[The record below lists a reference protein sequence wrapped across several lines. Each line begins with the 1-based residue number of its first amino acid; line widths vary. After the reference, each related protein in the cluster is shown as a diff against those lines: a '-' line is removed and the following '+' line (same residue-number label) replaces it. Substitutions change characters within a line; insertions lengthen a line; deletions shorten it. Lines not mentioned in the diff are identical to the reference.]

1 MFRLVTFNI
10 LNGGH
15 TPPERLDHIVS
26 LLDGLRADLIF
37 LQECVD
43 WEQSQVDSLATR
55 LEMAHSFLTHSNPR
69 GSGLRYNLVALSRR
83 AFSRSVSH
91 TPNVLAH
98 ACQEIELVDVPV
110 TFHHLHLIA
119 RAESERVAEID
130 WFLGQPRRGILAG
143 DLNCLCPQDP
153 YEPQLARALV
163 KSGVEKYGN
172 PIEFDVFERLMQGD
186 WRGKPPAENGRRDGY
201 HWVTR
206 WRTEV
211 SPPLPTRTDYVL
223 ATPDARPALLKVWNV
238 DLKHR
243 ESDHNPVVADF
254 DWELLQG

>member
-10 LNGGH
+10 LNGAH
-15 TPPERLDHIVS
+15 TPPERLDSIVS

-43 WEQSQVDSLATR
+43 WNEDQVERLASQ
-55 LEMAHSFLTHSNPR
+55 LEMGHSYLTQSNPR

-83 AFSRSVSH
+83 AFSRTLSH
-91 TPNVLAH
+91 TPSVLAH
-98 ACQEIELVDVPV
+98 ACQEIALVEVPA
-110 TFHHLHLIA
+110 TFHNLHLIA

-130 WFLGQPRRGILAG
+130 WFLDGPRQGILAG
-143 DLNCLCPQDP
+143 DLNCLSPLDP
-153 YEPQLARALV
+153 YNPELAQALV

-172 PIEFDVFERLMQGD
+172 PIEFAVFERLTAEG
-186 WRGKPPAENGRRDGY
+186 WRGKPPVENGREDGY

-223 ATPDARPALLKVWNV
+223 ATPETRPALLKVWNV

-254 DWELLQG
+254 DWDLMES